1 MSPDPEGSDL
11 GFVVGRRGARRTD
24 NQFPEQERSECPYRR
39 VRVRSRD
46 GRDLRRL
53 WRRARN
59 CANLPAFRRDE
70 PRKITARNKMITIGT
85 ITTWEARAPS
95 RAPRRGA
102 RLRLSPRE
110 HMHLIPSPSR
120 PPTPTREPPAPAKPA
135 PAAAP
140 KADPRWAEVSARYA
154 RIFDRLDALEKRALP
169 TPTGNPREPA
179 SNSRRDDTCD
189 AARHILN
196 DLVGTRGA
204 PAGCATFM
212 RVPSCYYDEPL
223 EFRRE
228 CVGGASVD
236 HMCKTIVMENTKCV
250 NDDTADRANS
260 RWYLVV
266 VQYTAKLNQQKLQ
279 KYLHELNNRDGR
291 KCGKKNFHMRLA
303 KEEDSERLTGY
314 VKGAVCPFGCV
325 DAKMPVIFSDKITRL
340 APDTFWLG
348 AGEVDLKIGM
358 SAAHFVDAAK
368 PYVADI
374 TY

>member
-1 MSPDPEGSDL
+1 M
-11 GFVVGRRGARRTD
+11 
-24 NQFPEQERSECPYRR
+24 
-39 VRVRSRD
+39 
-46 GRDLRRL
+46 
-53 WRRARN
+53 
-59 CANLPAFRRDE
+59 
-70 PRKITARNKMITIGT
+70 
-85 ITTWEARAPS
+85 
-95 RAPRRGA
+95 
-102 RLRLSPRE
+102 
-110 HMHLIPSPSR
+110 
-120 PPTPTREPPAPAKPA
+120 
-135 PAAAP
+135 
-140 KADPRWAEVSARYA
+140 
-154 RIFDRLDALEKRALP
+154 
-169 TPTGNPREPA
+169 
-179 SNSRRDDTCD
+179 
-189 AARHILN
+189 
-196 DLVGTRGA
+196 
-204 PAGCATFM
+204 
-212 RVPSCYYDEPL
+212 
-223 EFRRE
+223 
-228 CVGGASVD
+228 D

-358 SAAHFVDAAK
+358 SAARFVDAAK

>member
-1 MSPDPEGSDL
+1 MGGKGSKPSSPAGSPKAVPPRAHAPDP
-11 GFVVGRRGARRTD
+11 VPVA
-24 NQFPEQERSECPYRR
+24 
-39 VRVRSRD
+39 
-46 GRDLRRL
+46 
-53 WRRARN
+53 
-59 CANLPAFRRDE
+59 
-70 PRKITARNKMITIGT
+70 
-85 ITTWEARAPS
+85 
-95 RAPRRGA
+95 
-102 RLRLSPRE
+102 
-110 HMHLIPSPSR
+110 

-204 PAGCATFM
+204 PVGCATFM

-348 AGEVDLKIGM
+348 AGEVDLKIG
-358 SAAHFVDAAK
+358 ALRRRREALRRGHHVLTQ
-368 PYVADI
+368 PYRYNDELRIQISFTFCVRAIQSTMRAGAESWCAVETDRVCCQCVFRCAGRENNLFGPLGNRSGGCRGRARVASSF
-374 TY
+374 T